1 MNSPTKTLR
10 TAILPRSLVKVGW
23 RYLRGHIWQSTLM
36 VIGIM
41 LGVAVVIG
49 VDMANESASRAFDLS
64 TTALTGRATHYISA
78 GSQGLDEKIY
88 VDLRRAGL
96 EFPSAPMITA
106 YVTSPQL
113 DNVTLQILGIDPFA
127 EAPFRNYLISNQGVQ
142 SGELLPFLT
151 NPGSVLISQDQAS
164 RYQLGIRDEIQIDY
178 AGNLISGTIVGILET
193 EDSLSSQALSGML
206 LMDISTAQEIT
217 GKIGIID
224 QVDLILPE
232 DDPDSLSY
240 LQSQL
245 PDGVLVLPVAA
256 RDGIVKEMTQAF
268 RVNLT
273 ALSLLAMVVAL
284 FLIYNTMTFSVTQ
297 RRPLFGI
304 LRSLGVTRREIFLMV
319 VTEALVLGAVG
330 AALGTMVGILM
341 GRGTVGLVTQTIN
354 DLFFTTTV
362 RDIPIP
368 VISLIKGNILGIFA
382 TTVTAAFPAWEAAS
396 ISPRAALSRSGLES
410 KARKIVQW
418 EGLAGIIAILI
429 GVGILFVPTKSLV
442 ISFLGT
448 FTVVIGLA
456 MLTPLVTIGLM
467 AVTMRFTQRVWGALG
482 RMAPREVVNS
492 ISRTSIAV
500 AALMVAVAVTI
511 GVSLMVNSFRSTVVT
526 WLDQILHGDIYVSVP
541 GATVSQPTYP
551 LDSEVLPILENWEGV
566 SRVDLLQTA
575 VIDSPQGPIQIS
587 ANNNPNDG
595 LEQIYLATEASPD
608 EIWNLVQQGSVLIS
622 EPLANRLDLPLHGAE
637 IELYTD
643 QGLQTFPVA
652 GIYYDYAST
661 QGNSILSLD
670 VYRQFWDDEN
680 ITAAAIVLEP
690 DADIE
695 TVTQGLQ
702 FRLAPIQ
709 TLLIRPNQAL
719 RADTL
724 EIFDR
729 TFAITGALQLM
740 TTVVAF
746 VGVLSAMM
754 SLQLDK
760 QRQFGILRAIGLT
773 ARQLWTLVVLETG
786 LMGVVAGFFAM
797 PTGYVLAVI
806 LIYIINRRSFG
817 WTLQMQ
823 IDPGPFLQAFIV
835 AVGASLLA
843 GLYPARRILQRN
855 TSEAIRFE

>member
-1 MNSPTKTLR
+1 M
-10 TAILPRSLVKVGW
+10 
-23 RYLRGHIWQSTLM
+23 
-36 VIGIM
+36 
-41 LGVAVVIG
+41 
-49 VDMANESASRAFDLS
+49 
-64 TTALTGRATHYISA
+64 
-78 GSQGLDEKIY
+78 
-88 VDLRRAGL
+88 
-96 EFPSAPMITA
+96 
-106 YVTSPQL
+106 
-113 DNVTLQILGIDPFA
+113 
-127 EAPFRNYLISNQGVQ
+127 
-142 SGELLPFLT
+142 
-151 NPGSVLISQDQAS
+151 
-164 RYQLGIRDEIQIDY
+164 
-178 AGNLISGTIVGILET
+178 
-193 EDSLSSQALSGML
+193 SS
-206 LMDISTAQEIT
+206 
-217 GKIGIID
+217 
-224 QVDLILPE
+224 
-232 DDPDSLSY
+232 

-245 PDGVLVLPVAA
+245 PNGVLVLPMAA

-297 RRPLFGI
+297 RRPLFGT

-330 AALGTMVGILM
+330 AILGTILGVLM

-354 DLFFTTTV
+354 DLFFVTTV

-368 VISLIKGNILGIFA
+368 VISLLKGNILGIFA
-382 TTVTAAFPAWEAAS
+382 TTITAAFPAWEAAS

-410 KARKIVQW
+410 KARKIVNW
-418 EGLAGIIAILI
+418 VGLAGSIAILI
-429 GVGILFVPTKSLV
+429 GIGILLIPTNSLV

-456 MLTPLVTIGLM
+456 MLTPLITIGLM
-467 AVTMRFTQRVWGALG
+467 AVIASFTQRVWGALG

-541 GATVSQPTYP
+541 GAAVSQPTYP
-551 LDSEVLPILENWEGV
+551 LDPEVIPILENWAGIA
-566 SRVDLLQTA
+566 RVDLLQTA

-595 LEQIYLATEASPD
+595 LEQVYLSTEVPPQ
-608 EIWNLVQQGSVLIS
+608 EIWNLVQGGSLLIS
-622 EPLANRLDLPLHGAE
+622 EPLANRLDLPMSGAE
-637 IELYTD
+637 LTLYTD
-643 QGLQTFPVA
+643 QGLHTFPVA

-661 QGNSILSLD
+661 QGNAILSLNI
-670 VYRQFWDDEN
+670 YRQYWDDEN
-680 ITAAAIVLEP
+680 ITAAALILEP
-690 DADIE
+690 NVDIDS
-695 TVTQGLQ
+695 VTQDLQ
-702 FRLAPIQ
+702 AQLAPIQ
-709 TLLIRPNQAL
+709 SLLVRPNQAL

-773 ARQLWTLVVLETG
+773 ARQLWTLVILETG
-786 LMGVVAGFFAM
+786 LMGVVAGLFAM
-797 PTGYVLAVI
+797 PTGYILAVI

-823 IDPGPFLQAFIV
+823 VEPGPFILALLV

-855 TSEAIRFE
+855 TAEAIRFE